1 MMVLQ
6 LLPQQSHQHQ
16 RRWVPMRAQLL
27 ILAVIVLLP
36 MVHSFTISTSYA
48 VNGMDRLRTLTTS
61 ISTTIPSGR
70 NIGCRNAVK
79 VDSDHNDNNK
89 NPKEV
94 VEEYRDNLSNSR
106 TAKGHHD
113 GKEKKVGWL
122 IVRSFLLISLFIYLY
137 VRMEICVSN
146 IFYLY

>member
-1 MMVLQ
+1 
-6 LLPQQSHQHQ
+6 
-16 RRWVPMRAQLL
+16 MRAQLL

-48 VNGMDRLRTLTTS
+48 VNGMDRMRTLTTS
-61 ISTTIPSGR
+61 ITTIPSGR

-79 VDSDHNDNNK
+79 ADSDHNDSNK
-89 NPKEV
+89 NSKEV
-94 VEEYRDNLSNSR
+94 VEEYRDNLSSSR

-122 IVRSFLLISLFIYLY
+122 VVRSFLLIYLFVCMYGNMR
-137 VRMEICVSN
+137 V
-146 IFYLY
+146 

>member
-1 MMVLQ
+1 MVLQ
-6 LLPQQSHQHQ
+6 LLPQQSSHQHQ

-48 VNGMDRLRTLTTS
+48 LNGMDRLRTLTTS

-122 IVRSFLLISLFIYLY
+122 IVRSFLFIYLY
-137 VRMEICVSN
+137 VCMYGNMRV
-146 IFYLY
+146 

>member
-1 MMVLQ
+1 MMALQ
-6 LLPQQSHQHQ
+6 LLPQQSHQQQ
-16 RRWVPMRAQLL
+16 RRWVQMMAQLL
-27 ILAVIVLLP
+27 IVAVIVLLP
-36 MVHSFTISTSYA
+36 MVHSFTISTKCT
-48 VNGMDRLRTLTTS
+48 VNGMDRMRTLSTS

-70 NIGCRNAVK
+70 NIGWRNAVK

-113 GKEKKVGWL
+113 GKEKKVGRL
-122 IVRSFLLISLFIYLY
+122 IVRSFLLINLY
-137 VRMEICVSN
+137 VYMEICDSN